1 MKDEC
6 GAVVV
11 GSAQRIFIHYDIIMK
26 HRTLAAAASAAVI
39 ATSLLGAGI
48 ASAHGWSS
56 KIDPQET
63 ADRQSAMF
71 QDQADLLGLS
81 VAEVKEAWAQ
91 GKDLRALAEEKG
103 ISQEDLRTRMDA
115 KRKEQQKAELQ
126 ALVDKGVIT
135 QAQADA
141 RQAVQEKRASEG
153 GPGRG
158 MGMKGGSRFEA
169 GMGFS
174 R

>member
-1 MKDEC
+1 M
-6 GAVVV
+6 G
-11 GSAQRIFIHYDIIMK
+11 AQRTLITMIHMK

-48 ASAHGWSS
+48 ASAHGWST

-63 ADRQSAMF
+63 ADRQAAMF
-71 QDQADLLGLS
+71 QDHADLLGLS
-81 VAEVKEAWAQ
+81 VADVKEAWSQ
-91 GKDLRALAEEKG
+91 GKDLRVLAEEKG
-103 ISQEDLRTRMDA
+103 ISQDDLRARMEA
-115 KRKEQQKAELQ
+115 KRKEQQKSRLK

-141 RQAVQEKRASEG
+141 RLAVEEKHASEG

-158 MGMKGGSRFEA
+158 GKGMKAGAHFGA
-169 GMGFS
+169 GMEGLT